1 MSICVFGIFVA
12 DICFFADSIPVAG
25 QTILGDK
32 YLIGPGGKGSNQAI
46 AAARAGGEVSFIS
59 KVGKDNYADLAISL
73 YKDTGINYDGLEIE
87 ENESTGSAGI
97 LINRKTGENAINVVP
112 GAAGTIGKNLIDKNL
127 SIIKDSKIF
136 LTQLETPKDVTLYAL
151 KEAKSQNCITILNPA
166 PSSEIPDDY
175 FQFFDFFTPNETEAS
190 FYFNKPVKNEEDCKV
205 AGNFFLEKGVKNI
218 LITLGEKGCY
228 FKNNDEE
235 FLMPAFKLNKP
246 VVDTTGAGD
255 AFNGAL
261 SVALSQNKTYKQS
274 IEFANLVA
282 GISVT
287 KEGAANSMPT
297 KKEIEE
303 SIKWVI

>member
-25 QTILGDK
+25 QTILGEK
-32 YLIGPGGKGSNQAI
+32 YIIGPGGKGSNQAI

-59 KVGKDNYADLAISL
+59 KVGSDNYADLAISL
-73 YKDTGINYDGLEIE
+73 YKDSGINYDGLEID

-127 SIIKDSKIF
+127 SIIKDSTIF

-166 PSSEIPDDY
+166 PSSEIPDDF
-175 FQFFDFFTPNETEAS
+175 FQYIDFFTPNETEAS
-190 FYFNKPVKNEEDCKV
+190 FYFNKLVKNEDDCKV
-205 AGNFFLEKGVKNI
+205 AGKYFLEKGVKNI

-228 FKNNDEE
+228 FKNIDEE
-235 FLMPAFKLNKP
+235 FLMPASHLNKP

-287 KEGAANSMPT
+287 REGAANSMPM

-303 SIKWVI
+303 TVQ

>member
-25 QTILGDK
+25 QTILGEK
-32 YLIGPGGKGSNQAI
+32 YIIGPGGKGSNQAI

-59 KVGKDNYADLAISL
+59 KVGSDNYADLAISL
-73 YKDTGINYDGLEIE
+73 YKDSGINYDGLEID

-127 SIIKDSKIF
+127 SIIKDSTIF

-175 FQFFDFFTPNETEAS
+175 FQYIDFFTPNETEAS
-190 FYFNKPVKNEEDCKV
+190 FYFNKPVKNEDDCKV
-205 AGNFFLEKGVKNI
+205 AGKYFLEKGVKNI
-218 LITLGEKGCY
+218 LITLGERGCY

-235 FLMPAFKLNKP
+235 FLMPASKLNKP

-287 KEGAANSMPT
+287 KEGATNSMPT

-303 SIKWVI
+303 TVK

>member
-25 QTILGDK
+25 QTILGEK
-32 YLIGPGGKGSNQAI
+32 YIIGPGGKGSNQAI

-59 KVGKDNYADLAISL
+59 KVGSDNYADLAISL
-73 YKDTGINYDGLEIE
+73 YKDSGINYDGLEID

-166 PSSEIPDDY
+166 PSSEIPDDF
-175 FQFFDFFTPNETEAS
+175 FQYIDFFTPNETEAS
-190 FYFNKPVKNEEDCKV
+190 FYFNKLVKNEDDCKV
-205 AGNFFLEKGVKNI
+205 AGKYFLEKGVKNI

-228 FKNNDEE
+228 FKNIDEE
-235 FLMPAFKLNKP
+235 FLMPASHLNKP

-287 KEGAANSMPT
+287 REGAANSMPT

-303 SIKWVI
+303 SIK

>member
-32 YLIGPGGKGSNQAI
+32 YIIGPGGKGSNQAI

-73 YKDTGINYDGLEIE
+73 YKDTGINYDGLEID

-127 SIIKDSKIF
+127 SIIKDSTIF

-166 PSSEIPDDY
+166 PSSEIPDNY

-190 FYFNKPVKNEEDCKV
+190 FYLNKLVKNEDDCKV

-228 FKNNDEE
+228 FKNSDEE
-235 FLMPAFKLNKP
+235 FLISASKLNKP

-287 KEGAANSMPT
+287 REGAANSMPT

-303 SIKWVI
+303 SIK

>member
-25 QTILGDK
+25 QTILGEK
-32 YLIGPGGKGSNQAI
+32 YIIGPGGKGSNQAI

-59 KVGKDNYADLAISL
+59 KVGSDNYADLAISL
-73 YKDTGINYDGLEIE
+73 YKDSGINYDGLEID

-127 SIIKDSKIF
+127 SIIKDSTIF

-166 PSSEIPDDY
+166 PSSEIPDDF
-175 FQFFDFFTPNETEAS
+175 FQYIDFFTPNETEAS
-190 FYFNKPVKNEEDCKV
+190 FYFNKPVENEDDCKD
-205 AGNFFLEKGVKNI
+205 AGKFFLEKGIKNI

-303 SIKWVI
+303 SIK

>member
-32 YLIGPGGKGSNQAI
+32 YIIGPGGKGSNQAI

-73 YKDTGINYDGLEIE
+73 YKDTGINFDGLVIQ

-127 SIIKDSKIF
+127 NIIKNSKIF

-166 PSSEIPDDY
+166 PSREIPDDY
-175 FQFFDFFTPNETEAS
+175 FQYVDFFTPNETEAS
-190 FYFNKPVKNEEDCKV
+190 FYLNKLVKNEDDCKV

-228 FKNNDEE
+228 FKNSDEE
-235 FLMPAFKLNKP
+235 FLIPASNLNKP

-261 SVALSQNKTYKQS
+261 SVALSQNKSYKQS

-287 KEGAANSMPT
+287 REGAANSMPT

-303 SIKWVI
+303 SIK

>member
-59 KVGKDNYADLAISL
+59 KVGRDNYADLAISL
-73 YKDTGINYDGLEIE
+73 YKDSGINYDGLEID

-127 SIIKDSKIF
+127 SIIKDSTIF

-175 FQFFDFFTPNETEAS
+175 FQYIDFFTPNETEAS
-190 FYFNKPVKNEEDCKV
+190 FYFNKPVKNEDDCKV
-205 AGNFFLEKGVKNI
+205 AGKYFLEKGVKNI
-218 LITLGEKGCY
+218 LITLGERGCY
-228 FKNNDEE
+228 FKNKDEE
-235 FLMPAFKLNKP
+235 FLMPASQLNKP

-287 KEGAANSMPT
+287 REGAANSMPM

-303 SIKWVI
+303 TVQ

>member
-25 QTILGDK
+25 QTILGEK
-32 YLIGPGGKGSNQAI
+32 YIIGPGGKGSNQAI

-59 KVGKDNYADLAISL
+59 KVGRDNYADLAISL
-73 YKDTGINYDGLEIE
+73 YNEAGINYDGLVIE
-87 ENESTGSAGI
+87 ESESTGSAGI

-166 PSSEIPDDY
+166 PSSEIPDDF
-175 FQFFDFFTPNETEAS
+175 FQYIDFFTPNETEAS
-190 FYFNKPVKNEEDCKV
+190 FYFNKLVKNEDDCKV
-205 AGNFFLEKGVKNI
+205 AGKYFLEKGVKNI

-228 FKNNDEE
+228 FKNIDEE
-235 FLMPAFKLNKP
+235 FLMPASHLNKP

-287 KEGAANSMPT
+287 REGAANSMPM

-303 SIKWVI
+303 TVQ

>member
-1 MSICVFGIFVA
+1 MRICVFGIFVA

-25 QTILGDK
+25 QTILGEK
-32 YLIGPGGKGSNQAI
+32 YIIGPGGKGSNQAI

-59 KVGKDNYADLAISL
+59 KVGSDNYADLAISL
-73 YKDTGINYDGLEIE
+73 YKDSGINYDGLEID

-112 GAAGTIGKNLIDKNL
+112 GAAGTIGKNLIDKSL
-127 SIIKDSKIF
+127 SIIKNSKIF
-136 LTQLETPKDVTLYAL
+136 LTQLETPKDITLYAL

-175 FQFFDFFTPNETEAS
+175 FQYFDFFTPNETEAS
-190 FYFNKPVKNEEDCKV
+190 FYFNKPVKNEDDCKV
-205 AGNFFLEKGVKNI
+205 AGKYFLEKGVKNI
-218 LITLGEKGCY
+218 LITLGERGCY
-228 FKNNDEE
+228 FKNKDEE
-235 FLMPAFKLNKP
+235 FLMPASQLNKP

-287 KEGAANSMPT
+287 REGAANSMPT

-303 SIKWVI
+303 SIK

>member
-32 YLIGPGGKGSNQAI
+32 YIIGPGGKGSNQAI

-73 YKDTGINYDGLEIE
+73 YKDSGINYDGLEIE

-127 SIIKDSKIF
+127 NIIKNSKIF

-190 FYFNKPVKNEEDCKV
+190 FYFNKPVKNEDDCKV

-228 FKNNDEE
+228 FKNSNEE
-235 FLMPAFKLNKP
+235 FLMPASKLNKP

-287 KEGAANSMPT
+287 REGAANSMPT

-303 SIKWVI
+303 SIK

>member
-32 YLIGPGGKGSNQAI
+32 YIIGPGGKGSNQAI

-59 KVGKDNYADLAISL
+59 KVGSDNYADLAISL
-73 YKDTGINYDGLEIE
+73 YKDSGINYDGLEIE

-127 SIIKDSKIF
+127 NIIKNSKIF

-190 FYFNKPVKNEEDCKV
+190 FYFNKPVKNEDDCKV

-228 FKNNDEE
+228 FKNSNEE
-235 FLMPAFKLNKP
+235 FLMPASKLNKP

-287 KEGAANSMPT
+287 REGAANSMPT

-303 SIKWVI
+303 SIK

>member
-1 MSICVFGIFVA
+1 LSICVFGIFVA

-32 YLIGPGGKGSNQAI
+32 YIIGPGGKGSNQAI

-59 KVGKDNYADLAISL
+59 KVGSDNYADLAISL
-73 YKDTGINYDGLEIE
+73 YKDTGINYDGLEID

-151 KEAKSQNCITILNPA
+151 KEAKCQNCITILNPA
-166 PSSEIPDDY
+166 PSREIPDDY
-175 FQFFDFFTPNETEAS
+175 FQYIDFFTPNETEAS
-190 FYFNKPVKNEEDCKV
+190 FYFNKSVKNEDDCKV
-205 AGNFFLEKGVKNI
+205 AGKYFLEKGVKNI

-228 FKNNDEE
+228 FKNKDKE
-235 FLMPAFKLNKP
+235 FLMPASQLNKP

-287 KEGAANSMPT
+287 REGAANSMPM

-303 SIKWVI
+303 TVK

>member
-32 YLIGPGGKGSNQAI
+32 YIIGPGGKGSNQAI
-46 AAARAGGEVSFIS
+46 AAARAGGDVSFIS
-59 KVGKDNYADLAISL
+59 KIGRDNYADLAISL

-112 GAAGTIGKNLIDKNL
+112 GAAGTIGKNLIDKSL
-127 SIIKDSKIF
+127 SIIKNSKIF

-190 FYFNKPVKNEEDCKV
+190 FYFNKPVKNEDDCKV
-205 AGNFFLEKGVKNI
+205 AGKYFLEKGVKNI
-218 LITLGEKGCY
+218 LITLGERGCY
-228 FKNNDEE
+228 FKNKDEE
-235 FLMPAFKLNKP
+235 FLMPASQLNKP

-287 KEGAANSMPT
+287 REGAANSMPM

-303 SIKWVI
+303 TIQ

>member
-32 YLIGPGGKGSNQAI
+32 YIIGPGGKGSNQAI

-73 YKDTGINYDGLEIE
+73 YKDTGINFDGLVIQ

-166 PSSEIPDDY
+166 PSREIPDDY
-175 FQFFDFFTPNETEAS
+175 FQYVDFFTPNETEAS
-190 FYFNKPVKNEEDCKV
+190 FYFNKLVKNEDDCKV

-228 FKNNDEE
+228 FKNSDEE
-235 FLMPAFKLNKP
+235 FLIPASNLNKP

-261 SVALSQNKTYKQS
+261 SVALSQNKSYKQS

-287 KEGAANSMPT
+287 REGAANSMPT

-303 SIKWVI
+303 NIQ

>member
-59 KVGKDNYADLAISL
+59 KVGRDNYADLAISL
-73 YKDTGINYDGLEIE
+73 YKDSGINYDGLEIE

-127 SIIKDSKIF
+127 NIIKNSKIF

-190 FYFNKPVKNEEDCKV
+190 FYFNKPVKNEDDCKV

-228 FKNNDEE
+228 FKNSNEE
-235 FLMPAFKLNKP
+235 FLMPASKLNKP

-287 KEGAANSMPT
+287 REGAANSMPT

-303 SIKWVI
+303 SIK

>member
-59 KVGKDNYADLAISL
+59 KVGSDNYADLAISL
-73 YKDTGINYDGLEIE
+73 YKDSGINYDGLEID

-127 SIIKDSKIF
+127 SIIKDSTIF

-175 FQFFDFFTPNETEAS
+175 FQYIDFFTPNETEAS
-190 FYFNKPVKNEEDCKV
+190 FYFNKPVKNEDDCKV
-205 AGNFFLEKGVKNI
+205 AGKYFLEKGVKNI
-218 LITLGEKGCY
+218 LITLGERGCY
-228 FKNNDEE
+228 FKNKDEE
-235 FLMPAFKLNKP
+235 FLMPASQLNKP

-287 KEGAANSMPT
+287 REGAANSMPM

-303 SIKWVI
+303 AVQ

>member
-25 QTILGDK
+25 QTILGEK
-32 YLIGPGGKGSNQAI
+32 YIIGPGGKGSNQAI

-59 KVGKDNYADLAISL
+59 KVGSDNYADLAISL
-73 YKDTGINYDGLEIE
+73 YKDSGINYDGLEID

-127 SIIKDSKIF
+127 SIIKNSKIF

-166 PSSEIPDDY
+166 PSSEIPDDF
-175 FQFFDFFTPNETEAS
+175 FQYIDFFTPNETEAS
-190 FYFNKPVKNEEDCKV
+190 FYFNKLVKNEDDCKV
-205 AGNFFLEKGVKNI
+205 AGKYFLEKGVKNI

-228 FKNNDEE
+228 FKNIDEE
-235 FLMPAFKLNKP
+235 FLMPASHLNKP

-287 KEGAANSMPT
+287 KEGAANSMPM

-303 SIKWVI
+303 SIK

>member
-32 YLIGPGGKGSNQAI
+32 YIIGPGGKGSNQAI

-59 KVGKDNYADLAISL
+59 KVGSDNYADLAISL
-73 YKDTGINYDGLEIE
+73 YKDSGINYDGLEID

-112 GAAGTIGKNLIDKNL
+112 GAAGTIGKDLIDKNL

-166 PSSEIPDDY
+166 PSREIPDDY
-175 FQFFDFFTPNETEAS
+175 FQYVDFFTPNETEAS
-190 FYFNKPVKNEEDCKV
+190 FYLNKLVKNEDDCKV

-228 FKNNDEE
+228 FKNSDEE
-235 FLMPAFKLNKP
+235 FLIPASNLNKP

-261 SVALSQNKTYKQS
+261 SVALSQNKSYKQS

-287 KEGAANSMPT
+287 REGAANSMPT

-303 SIKWVI
+303 SIK

>member
-32 YLIGPGGKGSNQAI
+32 YIIGPGGKGSNQAI

-59 KVGKDNYADLAISL
+59 KVGSDNYADLAISL
-73 YKDTGINYDGLEIE
+73 YKDTGINYDGLEID

-166 PSSEIPDDY
+166 PSREIPDDY
-175 FQFFDFFTPNETEAS
+175 FQYVDFFTPNETEAS
-190 FYFNKPVKNEEDCKV
+190 FYFNKLVKNEDDCKV

-228 FKNNDEE
+228 FKNSDEE
-235 FLMPAFKLNKP
+235 FLIPASNLNKP

-261 SVALSQNKTYKQS
+261 SVALSQNKSYKQS

-287 KEGAANSMPT
+287 REGAANSMPT

-303 SIKWVI
+303 NIQ

>member
-112 GAAGTIGKNLIDKNL
+112 GAAGTIGKNLIDKSL
-127 SIIKDSKIF
+127 SIIKNSKIF

-190 FYFNKPVKNEEDCKV
+190 FYFRKPVKNEEDCKV

-228 FKNNDEE
+228 FKNSNEE
-235 FLMPAFKLNKP
+235 FLMPASKLNKP

-287 KEGAANSMPT
+287 REGAANSMPT

-303 SIKWVI
+303 NIQ

>member
-1 MSICVFGIFVA
+1 LSICVFGIFVA

-59 KVGKDNYADLAISL
+59 KVGRDNYADLAISL
-73 YKDTGINYDGLEIE
+73 YKDSGINYDGLEIE

-112 GAAGTIGKNLIDKNL
+112 GAAGTIGKNLIDKSL
-127 SIIKDSKIF
+127 SIIKNSKIF

-190 FYFNKPVKNEEDCKV
+190 FYFNKPVKNEDDCKV

-228 FKNNDEE
+228 FKNSNEE
-235 FLMPAFKLNKP
+235 FLMPASKLNKP

-287 KEGAANSMPT
+287 REGAANSMPT

-303 SIKWVI
+303 SIK

>member
-59 KVGKDNYADLAISL
+59 KVGRDNYADLAISL
-73 YKDTGINYDGLEIE
+73 YKDSGINYDGLEIE

-112 GAAGTIGKNLIDKNL
+112 GAAGAIGKNLIDKNL
-127 SIIKDSKIF
+127 NIIRNSKIF

-175 FQFFDFFTPNETEAS
+175 FQFFDFFTPNKTEAS
-190 FYFNKPVKNEEDCKV
+190 FYLNKPVKNEDDCKV

-228 FKNNDEE
+228 FKNSNEE
-235 FLMPAFKLNKP
+235 FLMPASKLNKP

-287 KEGAANSMPT
+287 REGAANSMPT

-303 SIKWVI
+303 SIK

>member
-32 YLIGPGGKGSNQAI
+32 YIIGPGGKGSNQAI

-59 KVGKDNYADLAISL
+59 KVGSDNYADLAISL
-73 YKDTGINYDGLEIE
+73 YKDTGINYDGLEID

-166 PSSEIPDDY
+166 PSREIPDDY
-175 FQFFDFFTPNETEAS
+175 FQYVDFFTPNETEAS
-190 FYFNKPVKNEEDCKV
+190 FYLNKLVKNEDDCKV

-228 FKNNDEE
+228 FKNSDEE
-235 FLMPAFKLNKP
+235 FLIPASNLNKP

-261 SVALSQNKTYKQS
+261 SVALSQNKSYKQS

-287 KEGAANSMPT
+287 REGAANSMPT

-303 SIKWVI
+303 SIK

>member
-32 YLIGPGGKGSNQAI
+32 YIIGPGGKGSNQAI
-46 AAARAGGEVSFIS
+46 AAARAGGKVSFIS
-59 KVGKDNYADLAISL
+59 KVGSDNYADLAISL
-73 YKDTGINYDGLEIE
+73 YKDSGINYDGLEIE

-127 SIIKDSKIF
+127 NIIKNSKIF

-190 FYFNKPVKNEEDCKV
+190 FYFRKPVKNEDDCKV
-205 AGNFFLEKGVKNI
+205 AGNFFLEKGLKNI

-228 FKNNDEE
+228 FKNSDEE
-235 FLMPAFKLNKP
+235 FLIPASKLNKP

-287 KEGAANSMPT
+287 REGAANSMPT

-303 SIKWVI
+303 NIQ

>member
-59 KVGKDNYADLAISL
+59 KVGSDNYADLAISL

-112 GAAGTIGKNLIDKNL
+112 GAAGTIGKNLIDKSL
-127 SIIKDSKIF
+127 SIIKNSKIF

-190 FYFNKPVKNEEDCKV
+190 FYFNKPVKNEDDCKV
-205 AGNFFLEKGVKNI
+205 AGKYFLEKGVKNI
-218 LITLGEKGCY
+218 LITLGERGCY
-228 FKNNDEE
+228 FKNKDEE
-235 FLMPAFKLNKP
+235 FLMPASQLNKP

-261 SVALSQNKTYKQS
+261 SVAMSQNKTYKQS

-287 KEGAANSMPT
+287 REGAANSMPM

-303 SIKWVI
+303 TVQWVI

>member
-25 QTILGDK
+25 QTILGEK
-32 YLIGPGGKGSNQAI
+32 YIIGPGGKGSNQAI

-59 KVGKDNYADLAISL
+59 KVGSDNYADLAISL
-73 YKDTGINYDGLEIE
+73 YKDSGINYDGLEID

-127 SIIKDSKIF
+127 SIIKDSTIF

-175 FQFFDFFTPNETEAS
+175 FQYIDFFTPNETEAS
-190 FYFNKPVKNEEDCKV
+190 FYFNKPVKNEDDCKV
-205 AGNFFLEKGVKNI
+205 AGKYFLEKGVKNI
-218 LITLGEKGCY
+218 LITLGERGCY
-228 FKNNDEE
+228 FKNKDEE
-235 FLMPAFKLNKP
+235 FLMPASQLNKP

-287 KEGAANSMPT
+287 REGAANSMPM

-303 SIKWVI
+303 TVQ

>member
-59 KVGKDNYADLAISL
+59 KVGSDNYADLAISL
-73 YKDTGINYDGLEIE
+73 YKDSGINYDGLEIE

-127 SIIKDSKIF
+127 SIIKDSTIF

-175 FQFFDFFTPNETEAS
+175 FQYIDFFTPNETEAS
-190 FYFNKPVKNEEDCKV
+190 FYFNKPVKNEDDCKV
-205 AGNFFLEKGVKNI
+205 AGKYFLEKGVKNI
-218 LITLGEKGCY
+218 LITLGERGCY
-228 FKNNDEE
+228 FKNKDEE
-235 FLMPAFKLNKP
+235 FLMPASQLNKP

-287 KEGAANSMPT
+287 REGAANSMPM

-303 SIKWVI
+303 SIK

>member
-32 YLIGPGGKGSNQAI
+32 YIIGPGGKGSNQAI

-59 KVGKDNYADLAISL
+59 KVGSDNYADLAISL
-73 YKDTGINYDGLEIE
+73 YKDSGINYNGLEIE

-112 GAAGTIGKNLIDKNL
+112 GAAGTIGKNLIDKSL
-127 SIIKDSKIF
+127 SIIKNSKIF

-175 FQFFDFFTPNETEAS
+175 FQYFDFFTPNETEAS
-190 FYFNKPVKNEEDCKV
+190 FYYGQSIKNEEDCKK
-205 AGNFFLEKGVKNI
+205 AGSFFLDKGIKNI
-218 LITLGEKGCY
+218 IITLGENGCY
-228 FKNNDEE
+228 FKNNKEE
-235 FLMPAFKLNKP
+235 FIVPASNLKKP

-261 SVALSQNKTYKQS
+261 SVAISQNKNYKEA

-282 GISVT
+282 GVSVT
-287 KEGAANSMPT
+287 REGAANSMPY
-297 KKEIEE
+297 KEELL
-303 SIKWVI
+303 

>member
-32 YLIGPGGKGSNQAI
+32 YIIGPGGKGSNQAI

-59 KVGKDNYADLAISL
+59 KVGSDNYADLAISL
-73 YKDTGINYDGLEIE
+73 YKDTGINFDGLVIQ

-97 LINRKTGENAINVVP
+97 LTNRKTGENAINVVP

-166 PSSEIPDDY
+166 PSREIPDDY
-175 FQFFDFFTPNETEAS
+175 FQYVDFFTPNETEAS
-190 FYFNKPVKNEEDCKV
+190 FYLNKLVKNEDDCKV

-228 FKNNDEE
+228 FKNSDEE
-235 FLMPAFKLNKP
+235 FLIPASNLNKP

-261 SVALSQNKTYKQS
+261 SVALSQNKSYKQS

-287 KEGAANSMPT
+287 REGAANSMPT

-303 SIKWVI
+303 NIQ

>member
-59 KVGKDNYADLAISL
+59 KVGRDNYADLAISL
-73 YKDTGINYDGLEIE
+73 YKDSVINYDGLEIE

-112 GAAGTIGKNLIDKNL
+112 GAAGTIGKNLIDKSL
-127 SIIKDSKIF
+127 SIIKNSKIF

-190 FYFNKPVKNEEDCKV
+190 FYLNKPVENEDDCKV

-218 LITLGEKGCY
+218 LITLGENGCY
-228 FKNNDEE
+228 FKNSNEE
-235 FLMPAFKLNKP
+235 FLMPASKLNKP

-303 SIKWVI
+303 SIK

>member
-32 YLIGPGGKGSNQAI
+32 YIIGPGGKGSNQAI

-59 KVGKDNYADLAISL
+59 KVGSDNYADLAISL
-73 YKDTGINYDGLEIE
+73 YKDTGINYDGLEID

-166 PSSEIPDDY
+166 PSREIPDDY
-175 FQFFDFFTPNETEAS
+175 FQYVDFFTPNETEVS
-190 FYFNKPVKNEEDCKV
+190 FYLNKLVKNEDDCKV

-228 FKNNDEE
+228 FKNSDEE
-235 FLMPAFKLNKP
+235 FLIPASNLNKP

-261 SVALSQNKTYKQS
+261 SVALSQNKSYKQS

-287 KEGAANSMPT
+287 REGAANSMPT

-303 SIKWVI
+303 NIQ

>member
-25 QTILGDK
+25 QTILGEK
-32 YLIGPGGKGSNQAI
+32 YIIGPGGKGSNQAI

-59 KVGKDNYADLAISL
+59 KVGSDNYADLAISL
-73 YKDTGINYDGLEIE
+73 YKDSGINYDGLEID

-112 GAAGTIGKNLIDKNL
+112 GAAGTIGKDLIDKNL

-166 PSSEIPDDY
+166 PSSEIPDDF
-175 FQFFDFFTPNETEAS
+175 FQYIDFFTPNETEAS
-190 FYFNKPVKNEEDCKV
+190 FYFNKLVKNEDDCKV
-205 AGNFFLEKGVKNI
+205 AGKYFLEKGVKNI

-228 FKNNDEE
+228 FKNIDEE
-235 FLMPAFKLNKP
+235 FLMPASHLNKP

-287 KEGAANSMPT
+287 REGAANSMPM

-303 SIKWVI
+303 TVQ

>member
-32 YLIGPGGKGSNQAI
+32 YIIGPGGKGSNQAI

-59 KVGKDNYADLAISL
+59 KVGSDNYADLAISL
-73 YKDTGINYDGLEIE
+73 YKDSGINYDGLEIE

-127 SIIKDSKIF
+127 NIIKNSKIF

-190 FYFNKPVKNEEDCKV
+190 FYFNKPVKNEDDCKV
-205 AGNFFLEKGVKNI
+205 AGKFFLEKGVKNI

-228 FKNNDEE
+228 FKNSNEE
-235 FLMPAFKLNKP
+235 FLMPASKLNKP

-287 KEGAANSMPT
+287 REGAANSMPT

-303 SIKWVI
+303 SIK